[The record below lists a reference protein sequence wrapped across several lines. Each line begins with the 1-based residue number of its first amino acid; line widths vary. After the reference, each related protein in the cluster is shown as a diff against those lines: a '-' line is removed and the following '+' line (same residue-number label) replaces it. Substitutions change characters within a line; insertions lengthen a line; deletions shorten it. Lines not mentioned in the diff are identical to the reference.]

1 MYKHI
6 PYELKELNNWC
17 VFKVEQTETGRMTKR
32 PYNPLNHQLARSN
45 DPNTWVSFDEAVTNS
60 DEYDGIG
67 FFFTEP
73 YVGIDIDDVRQ
84 EVEEFK
90 LDEDVDNIV
99 SEFITTLESYAE
111 ISPSGNGIH
120 IIVKGELPAKGRRRG
135 NVEIY
140 DKGRFFT
147 MTGNHIGGYNHITDD
162 SDYNRLGFLHSKYV
176 KPKEVERIENE
187 TKGFGNDVEPTDL
200 IDLAKK
206 SKNGQRFTI
215 LFEGGWEQFY
225 DSQSEA
231 DMALANDLAFWTA
244 RDPQK
249 MDQMFRMSNLMRD
262 KWDTKR
268 GATTYGE
275 LTIDKAIEGC
285 QNEFVP
291 SSDEPL
297 FFVEDMDTK
306 PVKTNN
312 NKFFTYDDTGNAER
326 IVEHFG
332 DNILYNYSRKSWM
345 FYKNGIWNFDTTG
358 RMKVIADRISEI
370 IKREPVF
377 FDEESDESESK
388 AKAARTKHYKDSR
401 SKSKK
406 ENMLTEAQHLLPA
419 TQEDFDTDK
428 YLFNVQNGY
437 LDLRTGQLH
446 DHDKTKMFTRISEA
460 EYTSNSDA
468 PNWEKFLWDISC
480 GRPEWINY
488 LQKALGYALS
498 GSTKEQKMFVFL
510 GNGRNGKSALLN
522 VINKIMGDYAMNIT
536 PKALMAQNKDNGP
549 TPEIAKLVGARV
561 VTTTEPNEGDRFD
574 EGLVKQIT
582 GGDKVSARFL
592 NQNDFEYTPQFKIF
606 MATNHKPY
614 IRGRDEGIWRRMV
627 VIPFDLHIEKK
638 DIDYD
643 LEKRMFEELPAILQW
658 FIDGYIK
665 YQREGLKEPECIAE
679 QRDEYRTEMDS
690 ITAFIEDTCIVS
702 ENSRVGASHLY
713 KAYVKW
719 QKENNQYQMSNTK
732 FGMEMSQRFKKIK
745 SNGRNTYLGITL
757 TPEYDPEKITLN
769 F

>member
-1 MYKHI
+1 
-6 PYELKELNNWC
+6 
-17 VFKVEQTETGRMTKR
+17 KVEQTETGRMTKR

-249 MDQMFRMSNLMRD
+249 MDEMFRMSNLMRD

-401 SKSKK
+401 AKSKK
-406 ENMLTEAQHLLPA
+406 ENMLVEAQHLLPS
-419 TQEDFDTDK
+419 TQEDFDTD
-428 YLFNVQNGY
+428 
-437 LDLRTGQLH
+437 
-446 DHDKTKMFTRISEA
+446 
-460 EYTSNSDA
+460 
-468 PNWEKFLWDISC
+468 
-480 GRPEWINY
+480 
-488 LQKALGYALS
+488 
-498 GSTKEQKMFVFL
+498 
-510 GNGRNGKSALLN
+510 
-522 VINKIMGDYAMNIT
+522 
-536 PKALMAQNKDNGP
+536 
-549 TPEIAKLVGARV
+549 
-561 VTTTEPNEGDRFD
+561 
-574 EGLVKQIT
+574 
-582 GGDKVSARFL
+582 
-592 NQNDFEYTPQFKIF
+592 
-606 MATNHKPY
+606 
-614 IRGRDEGIWRRMV
+614 
-627 VIPFDLHIEKK
+627 
-638 DIDYD
+638 
-643 LEKRMFEELPAILQW
+643 
-658 FIDGYIK
+658 
-665 YQREGLKEPECIAE
+665 
-679 QRDEYRTEMDS
+679 
-690 ITAFIEDTCIVS
+690 
-702 ENSRVGASHLY
+702 
-713 KAYVKW
+713 
-719 QKENNQYQMSNTK
+719 
-732 FGMEMSQRFKKIK
+732 
-745 SNGRNTYLGITL
+745 
-757 TPEYDPEKITLN
+757 
-769 F
+769 